1 MAKAP
6 QVIIS
11 HWYQLIEGLPA
22 SPMDFYQSVEGAV
35 ERRRLPDVRI
45 SRVEWRE
52 GGIGSAKRVYL
63 RLHRRDHVFDVC
75 GAPFGNGF
83 FVSSWLGELPTGLLA
98 FLAEVPGLGFLVRL
112 FLRPATYYTVDTALM
127 FQSAVHAAVLEV
139 LDEMTN
145 AKGLRAL
152 SELERKPVMKE
163 MFGR

>member
-6 QVIIS
+6 QSIVS
-11 HWYQLIEGLPA
+11 HWYQLIEGLSA
-22 SPMDFYQSVEGAV
+22 SSMDFYQAVEGAV
-35 ERRRLPDVRI
+35 ERRRLPDVRV

-52 GGIGSAKRVYL
+52 GGLGSAKRVYL
-63 RLHRRDHVFDVC
+63 RLHRRDHVFDIC

-98 FLAEVPGLGFLVRL
+98 ILADMPGLGFFVRL

-139 LDEMTN
+139 LDDMTG

-152 SELERKPVMKE
+152 SEVERKPAMRE
-163 MFGR
+163 FWGR